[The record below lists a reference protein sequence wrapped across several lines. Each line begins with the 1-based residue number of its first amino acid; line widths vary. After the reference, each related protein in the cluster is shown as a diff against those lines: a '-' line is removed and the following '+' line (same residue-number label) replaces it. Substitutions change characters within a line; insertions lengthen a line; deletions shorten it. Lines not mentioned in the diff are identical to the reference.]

1 MAMVSAD
8 SGGGLIAA
16 RIDRLPNSTMHR
28 KLMLFFALPLFF
40 DSCDIN
46 SFPSAAPALIHSWG
60 MSINQIAF
68 ITSAS
73 FIGMFV
79 GATLGG
85 VISDRIGRRWSL
97 LTYVLIASLGSL
109 CTAAVPDPTW
119 MFITR
124 VITGVGISAG
134 MVTAMTYMSELFPA
148 KSRGSWQSGAMVINL
163 AAIPIT
169 NLVARLVVPYGAD
182 GWRWVFIW
190 GALGLGFLVVIPFLP
205 ESPRWLERMGR
216 TKEADAIL
224 SRMEAEVEAQHGP
237 LPPPLVFARPAE
249 RREPWSAMFNPVYRR
264 RTLVLCAIWLL
275 QTIGFY
281 GFEAWVPTLLVQHG
295 ITLVRSLTYFSL
307 INIGAP
313 LGALIAV
320 FIADRFERKYTLAVV
335 ALAVAVCGLFYGLS
349 FEPPL
354 IVGFGFMVG
363 MLVQTFATLLYA
375 YTPEQFPTSMRNS
388 ATGLTYGAGRI
399 ANVANA
405 FIIAGIY
412 QSFGYISVFSYIAG
426 AWLLTAFMV
435 IAFGPRTTGR
445 SLEALNP
452 AVSTADSLDL
462 APPLLSE

>member
-1 MAMVSAD
+1 
-8 SGGGLIAA
+8 
-16 RIDRLPNSTMHR
+16 MHR

-46 SFPSAAPALIHSWG
+46 SFPSAAPGLIHAWG

-85 VISDRIGRRWSL
+85 IISDRIGRRWSL

-119 MFITR
+119 MFVTR
-124 VITGVGISAG
+124 VVTGVGISAG
-134 MVTAMTYMSELFPA
+134 MVTAMTYMSEVFPA
-148 KSRGSWQSGAMVINL
+148 KSRGAWQSWAMVINL
-163 AAIPIT
+163 SAIPIT
-169 NLVARLVVPYGAD
+169 NFVARMVVPSGDD
-182 GWRWVFIW
+182 GWRWVFLW
-190 GALGLGFLVVIPFLP
+190 GALGLVFIFVIPFLP

-216 TKEADAIL
+216 MEEADAIVC
-224 SRMEAEVEAQHGP
+224 RMEAEVTAQHGP
-237 LPPPLVFARPAE
+237 LPPPLVFTRRVE
-249 RREPWSAMFNPVYRR
+249 QREPWSAMFSPTYRR
-264 RTLVLCAIWLL
+264 RTLVLCGIWLL

-295 ITLVRSLTYFSL
+295 FTLVRSLTYFSL

-313 LGALIAV
+313 LGALLAV
-320 FIADRFERKYTLAVV
+320 FVADRYERKYTLGAVAFV
-335 ALAVAVCGLFYGLS
+335 VAVCGLFYGLS

-375 YTPEQFPTSMRNS
+375 YTPEQFPTGMRNS

-405 FIIAGIY
+405 FIIAAIY
-412 QSFGYISVFSYIAG
+412 QNLGYISVFTYIAG

-435 IAFGPRTTGR
+435 VAFGPRTTGR

-452 AVSTADSLDL
+452 VISTAGNREL
-462 APPLLSE
+462 APQLLSE